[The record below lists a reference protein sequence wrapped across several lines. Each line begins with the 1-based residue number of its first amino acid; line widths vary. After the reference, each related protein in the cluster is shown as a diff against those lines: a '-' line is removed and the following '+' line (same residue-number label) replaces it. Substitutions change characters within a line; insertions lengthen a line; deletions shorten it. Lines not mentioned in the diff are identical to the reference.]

1 MIEIEIGRRSINV
14 HFCPNIPTLVSKL
27 FPLGDPQKEWKHVIL
42 GVSHSLQHCFDY
54 FRECSPWK
62 CIPISLCHTQTH
74 PHTHSHAFPYSP
86 SQSVS
91 LSLTHTLTLKGLR
104 VPDEFSHSSLFISI
118 CAAIFS
124 HVCFDSMQMIFLHLS
139 DPFASRKNILTS

>member
-14 HFCPNIPTLVSKL
+14 HFCPNFPTLVSKL

-42 GVSHSLQHCFDY
+42 GVSHSLQHCFDS

-62 CIPISLCHTQTH
+62 CIPISLSVTH
-74 PHTHSHAFPYSP
+74 KHTHTHLPLLSI
-86 SQSVS
+86 SVCLS
-91 LSLTHTLTLKGLR
+91 ISLTHTHTQRIKSPRWIQPFFAIYFYLCRHLFSCLLWLDA
-104 VPDEFSHSSLFISI
+104 DEF
-118 CAAIFS
+118 
-124 HVCFDSMQMIFLHLS
+124 FLHLS